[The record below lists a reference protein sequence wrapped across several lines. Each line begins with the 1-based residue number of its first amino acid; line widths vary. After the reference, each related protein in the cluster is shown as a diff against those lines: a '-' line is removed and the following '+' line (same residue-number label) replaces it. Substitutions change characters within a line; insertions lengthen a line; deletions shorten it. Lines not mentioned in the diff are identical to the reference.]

1 MANSGRGKNLVGP
14 LALLSL
20 FLLVLLG
27 LASAAMIGSFDRQ
40 ATERERE
47 LVNNGIEGRISEVG
61 GMVLP
66 QVVWADAVR
75 NLDNRFDPRWAKINI
90 LSFLA
95 DTDDFDTIFVI
106 DAANRPLIGQRDG
119 RPAGRSDILALSA
132 KAAGLIAQIRAAED
146 RRLERN
152 HGDFRILDRAPIQ
165 AKALASIGGEDYI
178 LTATRVQPDFTDSWL
193 RGPHGPIVLAAMK
206 IDAPFLSAFA
216 RRYLLKDLTLSKDTA
231 SLAPGFAVAP
241 LVDARGELIGALSWR
256 PQNPAATLFRT
267 MAPGLGLL
275 GLILLILAIRLI
287 RQSHR
292 DARGLIAS
300 EARAAHLAY
309 HDLPT
314 GLANRVQFNDQ
325 LSKALARRR
334 RGGEAVTVMCLD
346 LDRFKDIND
355 AFGHG
360 VGDALLKEAAQRM
373 ATQCRASDLLARL
386 SGDEFAIIALG
397 ASPTEAVTLAER
409 LIEAVCSPFSSG
421 STLLHIGCS
430 IGIAM
435 ADRAAVDPA
444 EILRQADIALYRAK
458 DSGRGGYRFFEAEM
472 DVATKSRAAITADLR
487 DAIARGEL
495 TLVYQ
500 PQSDAGGRIT
510 GLEALLRW
518 NHPVRGE
525 VGPGHFIPIAEQS
538 GLITDL
544 GHFALRQ
551 AFVNSRRWP
560 QLTVA
565 INISASQIR
574 DRAFISELAKLVDEH
589 QVDPARFDLEITE
602 GILLGDEPEI
612 QERLGELRQMGFG
625 LALDDF
631 GTGYSSL
638 SYLHRYP
645 ISKIKIDRSFVAN
658 LGVEPQAGAV
668 IDAIVKLARALH
680 LQVVAEGVE
689 TAPQFRQL
697 ARSGCHAMQGF
708 LLSRPV
714 IADEVADLLTRVRGI
729 PADKARAA

>member
-1 MANSGRGKNLVGP
+1 
-14 LALLSL
+14 
-20 FLLVLLG
+20 
-27 LASAAMIGSFDRQ
+27 
-40 ATERERE
+40 
-47 LVNNGIEGRISEVG
+47 
-61 GMVLP
+61 
-66 QVVWADAVR
+66 
-75 NLDNRFDPRWAKINI
+75 
-90 LSFLA
+90 
-95 DTDDFDTIFVI
+95 
-106 DAANRPLIGQRDG
+106 
-119 RPAGRSDILALSA
+119 
-132 KAAGLIAQIRAAED
+132 
-146 RRLERN
+146 
-152 HGDFRILDRAPIQ
+152 
-165 AKALASIGGEDYI
+165 
-178 LTATRVQPDFTDSWL
+178 
-193 RGPHGPIVLAAMK
+193 
-206 IDAPFLSAFA
+206 
-216 RRYLLKDLTLSKDTA
+216 
-231 SLAPGFAVAP
+231 
-241 LVDARGELIGALSWR
+241 
-256 PQNPAATLFRT
+256 
-267 MAPGLGLL
+267 
-275 GLILLILAIRLI
+275 
-287 RQSHR
+287 
-292 DARGLIAS
+292 
-300 EARAAHLAY
+300 
-309 HDLPT
+309 
-314 GLANRVQFNDQ
+314 
-325 LSKALARRR
+325 
-334 RGGEAVTVMCLD
+334 
-346 LDRFKDIND
+346 
-355 AFGHG
+355 
-360 VGDALLKEAAQRM
+360 
-373 ATQCRASDLLARL
+373 
-386 SGDEFAIIALG
+386 
-397 ASPTEAVTLAER
+397 
-409 LIEAVCSPFSSG
+409 
-421 STLLHIGCS
+421 
-430 IGIAM
+430 
-435 ADRAAVDPA
+435 
-444 EILRQADIALYRAK
+444 
-458 DSGRGGYRFFEAEM
+458 
-472 DVATKSRAAITADLR
+472 
-487 DAIARGEL
+487 
-495 TLVYQ
+495 
-500 PQSDAGGRIT
+500 
-510 GLEALLRW
+510 LEALLRW

-551 AFVNSRRWP
+551 AFVDSRRWP